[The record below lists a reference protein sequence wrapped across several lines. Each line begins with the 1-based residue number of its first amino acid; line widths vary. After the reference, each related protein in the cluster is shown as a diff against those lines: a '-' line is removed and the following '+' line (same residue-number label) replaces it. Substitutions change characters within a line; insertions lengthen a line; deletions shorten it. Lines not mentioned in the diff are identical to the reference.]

1 MSIPGPNDIA
11 RYELPNGIVVLAR
24 ENDASPAVVVRGYV
38 RVGAYD
44 EKPEQA
50 GLAAFTADGLMRG
63 TEHRSFEDI
72 YETVEAVGASVSV
85 SGGMHTTAFG
95 TKSLAEDL
103 PLALDVLADV
113 LRYPVFPAD
122 EVEKLRGEILTDL
135 AERVHD
141 TRRMANLTFQ
151 ELAYPDGH
159 PYGYSLSGYPETIR
173 GLSRDDLVD
182 FYNGGYGAQ
191 GMVIVVVGA
200 VAPEDVRQQIE
211 DIFGDWE
218 GQRYDRDPLPE
229 VPPIAKV
236 RERYLPIPDKT
247 QADIVL
253 GYPGPA
259 RAAPDYLDARL
270 CNTVLGV
277 FGLMGRLGENVRDE
291 QGLAYYATSRLSGG
305 EGPGPWRVIAGVN
318 PVNVEQAVVSIR
330 DEIRRICEE
339 PVGEEELVD
348 NKAFITGSM
357 PLHLETNEGV
367 AGTIL
372 SMERHGLGLDY
383 LQRYA
388 DMIDEITAARVQ
400 AAAQRWLDPD
410 AYALAIAGPPPSS
423 TP

>member
-400 AAAQRWLDPD
+400 VAAQRWLDPD

>member
-191 GMVIVVVGA
+191 GMIIVVVGA

-400 AAAQRWLDPD
+400 VAAQRWLDPD

>member
-50 GLAAFTADGLMRG
+50 GLATFTADGLMRG

-72 YETVEAVGASVSV
+72 YETVESVGASVSV
-85 SGGMHTTAFG
+85 SGGTHTTAFG

-113 LRYPVFPAD
+113 LRYPIFPAD

-141 TRRMANLTFQ
+141 TRRMANLTFH

-159 PYGYSLSGYPETIR
+159 PYGYSLSGYPETIG

-229 VPPIAKV
+229 VSPITEV

-270 CNTVLGV
+270 CNTILGV

-318 PVNVEQAVVSIR
+318 PVNVEQAVASIR
-330 DEIRRICEE
+330 DEVRRICQE
-339 PVGEEELVD
+339 PVGAEELAD

-388 DMIDEITAARVQ
+388 DMINEITAERVQ
-400 AAAQRWLDPD
+400 ATAQRWLDPD
-410 AYALAIAGPPPSS
+410 AYAIAIAGPPSS
-423 TP
+423 SDS

>member
-50 GLAAFTADGLMRG
+50 GLAIFTADGLMRG

-72 YETVEAVGASVSV
+72 YETVESVGASVSV
-85 SGGMHTTAFG
+85 SGGTHTTAFG

-113 LRYPVFPAD
+113 LRYPIFPAD

-141 TRRMANLTFQ
+141 TRRMANLTFH

-159 PYGYSLSGYPETIR
+159 PYGYSLSGYPETIG

-229 VPPIAKV
+229 VSPITEV

-270 CNTVLGV
+270 CNTILGV

-318 PVNVEQAVVSIR
+318 PVNVEQAVASIR
-330 DEIRRICEE
+330 DEVRRICQE
-339 PVGEEELVD
+339 PVGAEELAD

-388 DMIDEITAARVQ
+388 DMINEITAERVQ
-400 AAAQRWLDPD
+400 ATAQRWLDPD
-410 AYALAIAGPPPSS
+410 AYAIAIAGPPSS
-423 TP
+423 SDS